1 MSEETASTI
10 ARPQPKDDGDRIRSE
25 ALAADSKQLPTGYYS
40 SIRIIGT
47 FGGIGFSL
55 LGTYWAFSVGA
66 AAITFINQDIGPS
79 ANSSLFSIVWTV
91 CDCISILLFGRLSDR
106 FGRRWLAIGA
116 NLLGIIGGIVA
127 CTAKDMNVLI
137 GANVLLGLASGPPA
151 SYPLLTGELATN
163 KTKYLATV
171 LVVIPNV
178 IATGF
183 GAYLGQRIAIQTTW
197 RWIFIIYIIFMVP
210 GTALFYFFYFP
221 PSFTQMHGKEVKA
234 VDEIKKI
241 DFIGV
246 LLLVAGLA
254 LFLLGVSWGGQPLA
268 WNSATILGLLISGF
282 VCLVAFVLYEVYGG
296 AERPIIPMH
305 FFKDLTGFT
314 PIVIISAV
322 TGCLNVALQIT
333 WPSAVTRVFGESDWE
348 TTAWLTTTVAFGA
361 WAGIVFVGSFFHIIR
376 HIRWQLIIGCMWMS
390 AFIGAM
396 ASIDPS
402 KQGQAAAFSFLATIP
417 VGWGEVVTMLMVQ
430 YVASD
435 MDLGVA
441 FAVVSS
447 MRSIVG
453 SIFTAAFTAEIAN
466 KLPLKLTSIVVPAVT
481 AAGLP
486 ESSVT
491 ALLSAVSAGTAAALE
506 AVPGMNDDILA
517 VASASI
523 AKAYAASYVYPF
535 YTGLA
540 LGLVSLI
547 AAIAI
552 RDFDHHLTDHVS
564 RRIYHKS
571 ETDKDVLSLVEQPT
585 SATSGSVTET
595 KQVSKTSEG
604 EPEPKAEA

>member
-1 MSEETASTI
+1 MSEAASTI
-10 ARPQPKDDGDRIRSE
+10 VRSRTKDDGDVIRAE
-25 ALAADSKQLPTGYYS
+25 ALAADSKQLPKGYYS
-40 SIRIIGT
+40 STRVIGT

-55 LGTYWAFSVGA
+55 LGTYWSFSVGA
-66 AAITFINQDIGPS
+66 AVITAINADIGPS

-91 CDCISILLFGRLSDR
+91 CNCISILLFGRLSDR

-127 CTAKDMNVLI
+127 ATSKTMDVLI

-183 GAYLGQRIAIQTTW
+183 GAYLGQRIVLQTTW

-210 GTALFYFFYFP
+210 GTVLFYFFYFP
-221 PSFTQMHGKEVKA
+221 PSFVQMHGKASKTL
-234 VDEIKKI
+234 DEIKKI
-241 DFIGV
+241 DFVGV
-246 LLLVAGLA
+246 FLLIAGLA

-268 WNSATILGLLISGF
+268 WDSATILGLLISGA
-282 VCLVAFVLYEVYGG
+282 VCLIGFVLYEIFGG
-296 AERPIIPMH
+296 VERPIIPMH

-314 PIVIISAV
+314 PICVISAI

-333 WPSAVTRVFGESDWE
+333 WPSQVTRVFGNSDWE

-361 WAGIVFVGSFFHIIR
+361 WAGIVFIGSLYHIIK
-376 HIRWQLIIGCMWMS
+376 HIRWQLIIGCVWMS
-390 AFIGAM
+390 AFVGAM
-396 ASIDPS
+396 ASIDPTEQS
-402 KQGQAAAFSFLATIP
+402 QAAAFSFLATLP

-441 FAVVSS
+441 FAVVSA
-447 MRSIVG
+447 MRSVLG
-453 SIFTAAFTAEIAN
+453 SIFTAVFTAEIAN
-466 KLPLKLTSIVVPAVT
+466 KLPEKLNAVAVPAVT
-481 AAGLP
+481 EAGLP
-486 ESSVT
+486 TSSVP
-491 ALLSAVSAGTAAALE
+491 AFLSAVTAGTAAALK
-506 AVPGMNDDILA
+506 AVPGMNDEILA
-517 VASASI
+517 IASTQISE
-523 AKAYAASYVYPF
+523 AYAQAYTYPY
-535 YTGLA
+535 YTALA
-540 LGLVSLI
+540 LGIVSII
-547 AAIAI
+547 AALAI

-564 RRIYHKS
+564 RQLYHKS
-571 ETDKDVLSLVEQPT
+571 ETDKDVLELVSHPAGVREQET
-585 SATSGSVTET
+585 VTE
-595 KQVSKTSEG
+595 SKDISKSSDG
-604 EPEPKAEA
+604 SA

>member
-1 MSEETASTI
+1 MTEAADSSIVRSRTRE
-10 ARPQPKDDGDRIRSE
+10 DGDELRSQ
-25 ALAADSKQLPTGYYS
+25 ALAADSKQLPPGYYS
-40 SIRIIGT
+40 SARVIGT

-66 AAITFINQDIGPS
+66 AVITAINRDIGPS
-79 ANSSLFSIVWTV
+79 ANASLFSIVWTL

-116 NLLGIIGGIVA
+116 NLLGIVGGIVA
-127 CTAKDMNVLI
+127 CTAKNMDVLI

-183 GAYLGQRIAIQTTW
+183 GAYLGQRIVLQTTW
-197 RWIFIIYIIFMVP
+197 RWVFIIYIIFMVP
-210 GTALFYFFYFP
+210 GTVLFYFFYFP
-221 PSFTQMHGKEVKA
+221 PSFTQMHGKAVKT

-246 LLLVAGLA
+246 FLLVAGLA

-282 VCLVAFVLYEVYGG
+282 VCLVAFVLYEIFGG

-305 FFKDLTGFT
+305 FFRDLTGFT
-314 PIVIISAV
+314 PIVVISAV

-333 WPSAVTRVFGESDWE
+333 WPSQVTRVFGTSDWE

-361 WAGIVFVGSFFHIIR
+361 WAGIVFVGSLFHIIK
-376 HIRWQLIIGCMWMS
+376 HIRWQLIVGCVWMS

-396 ASIDPS
+396 ASIDPNER
-402 KQGQAAAFSFLATIP
+402 GQAAAFSFLATVP

-441 FAVVSS
+441 FAIVSA
-447 MRSIVG
+447 MRSVIG
-453 SIFTAAFTAEIAN
+453 SIFTAVFTAEIAN
-466 KLPLKLTSIVVPAVT
+466 KLPEKLTSIVVPAVT
-481 AAGLP
+481 SAGLP
-486 ESSVT
+486 SSSIPD
-491 ALLSAVSAGTAAALE
+491 LLSAVTAGTTDALR
-506 AVPGMNDDILA
+506 AVPGMTDEILA
-517 VASASI
+517 IASAKI
-523 AKAYAASYVYPF
+523 AESYAAAYTYPF

-540 LGLVSLI
+540 LGIVSII
-547 AAIAI
+547 AAVCI
-552 RDFDHHLTDHVS
+552 RDFDHHLTEHVS
-564 RRIYHKS
+564 RQLYHKS
-571 ETDKDVLSLVEQPT
+571 DTDKDILSLVEHPT
-585 SATSGSVTET
+585 APEEETVTET
-595 KQVSKTSEG
+595 KQITKTSDG
-604 EPEPKAEA
+604 AASA